1 MYPSEKTPS
10 YGVFVKNFETD
21 MLKRGVCFKKAVIKG
36 KAERLLCKVKK
47 YIVFFSQVYKS
58 IFDKDIDLIYV
69 HYISHSLLPLI
80 PIIPFLN
87 RPVVINVHGSDL
99 LPRGIFSKLIL
110 KLNYYSI
117 KKSSMIVVPSV
128 YFKDIV
134 DNRYHHPNVFISA
147 SGGVDLSVF
156 NCRETEEYDFDGLC
170 FGYVSRI
177 EEGKGWDVFL
187 NSLLILKNN
196 KLDTKFKAIV
206 VGSGSQEAY
215 LDKAIKELELDSYI
229 TRIGSQSQAALVKLF
244 REFDVFVFPTMLR
257 ESLGLVGI
265 ESMAC
270 GTIVLGSRIG
280 GIKTY
285 VEDGVNGFLFEP
297 GDAAQLAA
305 LFLRYA
311 SLSDVEKN
319 IMSNNAIR
327 TARLYDKEIVGKALA
342 VELYKL
348 IKI

>member
-1 MYPSEKTPS
+1 MYPSEKNPS
-10 YGVFVKNFETD
+10 YGIFVKNFEVD
-21 MLKRGVCFKKAVIKG
+21 MLKRGFCFRKAVIK
-36 KAERLLCKVKK
+36 CKGGNLFSKINK
-47 YIVFFSQVYKS
+47 YIIFFYHIYKS
-58 IFDKDIDLIYV
+58 VFAKDVDLIYV
-69 HYISHSLLPLI
+69 HYISHSLLPFL
-80 PIIPFLN
+80 PIMPFLN

-99 LPRGIFSKLIL
+99 LPRNLFSKLIL
-110 KLNYYSI
+110 KLNHYSI
-117 KKSSMIVVPSV
+117 KKSSMLVVPSV
-128 YFKDIV
+128 YFKRIV
-134 DNRYHHPNVFISA
+134 DNKYHHSNVFVSP
-147 SGGVDLSVF
+147 SGGVDLSIF
-156 NCRETEEYDFDGLC
+156 NRRENERAESGLC

-187 NSLLILKNN
+187 NSLSIFKENN
-196 KLDTKFKAIV
+196 PGIKFKAVIV
-206 VGSGSQEAY
+206 GGGSQESSLY
-215 LDKAIKELELDSYI
+215 KTIKKLELDAYV
-229 TRIGSQSQAALVKLF
+229 TYLGSKSQMVLSELF
-244 REFDVFVFPTMLR
+244 CQFDVFVFPSMLR

-297 GDAAQLAA
+297 GDAAQLAD
-305 LFLRYA
+305 LFLKYA

-342 VELYKL
+342 AELYKL
-348 IKI
+348 INK